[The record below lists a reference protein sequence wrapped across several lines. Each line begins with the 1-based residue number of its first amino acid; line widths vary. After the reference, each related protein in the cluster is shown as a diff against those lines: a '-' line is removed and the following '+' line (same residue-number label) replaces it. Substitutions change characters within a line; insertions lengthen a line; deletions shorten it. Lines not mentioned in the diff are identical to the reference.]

1 MEEPNYLLRL
11 SAAALLIFANAF
23 FVATEFALVGVRKSK
38 AETLA
43 KEGVSGAGTLVSA
56 IADLE
61 RYIAGTQLGITIAS
75 LALGAI
81 AESTFERLLH
91 PLFEHLADFVPEPF
105 ASTLRKAGLVA
116 GFAVA
121 IATVFH
127 VVLGEL
133 VPKSIALQYPDSTA
147 LKVSRPMSIVVT
159 MLGPAIW
166 FLNATGNLI
175 LRLMGI
181 PIGSGGHTAHHSVEE
196 LKILVEDSHKQGV
209 LDEMERFMLQR
220 VFKMKNLVARQV
232 MVHRLDVVGMPVE
245 MPYEGLML
253 AVVDAP
259 YSRFPVYEGDLDHIV
274 GILFVKDLIGYR
286 RTPQSGPFDLRKLL
300 RPALFVP
307 ESVPIET
314 LLSQFKKARTQM
326 AVVLDEF
333 GGTSGLVTMEDVVE
347 ELLGEMEEN
356 IESSLDG
363 APMGKNELTCEVVVE
378 GRTRLDTLNE
388 RYGLALEDDEADTVA
403 GLVSNH
409 LGRVPSQGEEV
420 AVGNIV
426 IRVHETDGPRIT
438 QLSLTPRSLIGDR
451 ELTGER
457 EVTAPGP
464 RISSPG
470 ATTGRIHGTGVRTSA
485 VMPVLAEP
493 APPPPQ
499 AAPEADENGP

>member
-1 MEEPNYLLRL
+1 MEEPSYLLRFL
-11 SAAALLIFANAF
+11 AAGVLIFANAF

-43 KEGVSGAGTLVSA
+43 KEGVSGAKTLLVS
-56 IADLE
+56 INDLE

-81 AESTFERLLH
+81 AESTFESLLH
-91 PLFEHLADFVPEPF
+91 PLFENLALYVPEPF

-116 GFAVA
+116 GLSVA

-133 VPKSIALQYPDSTA
+133 VPKSLALQYPDATA
-147 LKVSRPMSIVVT
+147 LKVSGPMTVLVVV
-159 MLGPAIW
+159 LSPFIW
-166 FLNATGNLI
+166 FLNSTGNLI
-175 LRLMGI
+175 LRLVGI
-181 PIGSGGHTAHHSVEE
+181 PAGGGGHTAHHSVEE

-286 RTPQSGPFDLRKLL
+286 RTAQSGPSDLRKLL

-333 GGTSGLVTMEDVVE
+333 GGTSGLVTLEDVIE
-347 ELLGEMEEN
+347 ELLGDMEE
-356 IESSLDG
+356 IESSMDG
-363 APMGKNELTCEVVVE
+363 EGGGHPALTTEVVVE

-388 RYGLALEDDEADTVA
+388 RFGLSLEDDEADTIA
-403 GLVSNH
+403 GLVSNK
-409 LGRVPSQGEEV
+409 LGRVPSQGEEIV
-420 AVGNIV
+420 VGEIS

-438 QLSLTPRSLIGDR
+438 QLSLTPMSLILARSQLTEPTPAPSDTA
-451 ELTGER
+451 TGED
-457 EVTAPGP
+457 TP
-464 RISSPG
+464 
-470 ATTGRIHGTGVRTSA
+470 
-485 VMPVLAEP
+485 
-493 APPPPQ
+493 
-499 AAPEADENGP
+499 